1 MTLNNLYKQIVY
13 HLSEVATDEAKT
25 IAYLLLEHYTSYGK
39 LFVCLNPDTDV
50 DDVLVEKIN
59 EAVRELQHH
68 RPIQYV
74 LGETVFCGL
83 RFMVNES
90 VLIPRQETEELVSWI
105 LEESSPS
112 STLLDICTG
121 SGCIAIALANVLK
134 NKVYAID
141 LFEKTLETAQKNAT
155 LNGVDIHFM
164 QKDVLSADFGTDINE
179 LFDVIVSNPPYVRE
193 SEKQYMHQRV
203 LNFEPREALFVEDKD
218 PLLFYRKIL
227 EFGKSHLK
235 DNGKIFFEINE
246 TFGEEIVD
254 LFSQYGYKDIV
265 LRKDIHNKN
274 RMVRGKVVISD

>member
-1 MTLNNLYKQIVY
+1 MTLNYLYKYIVNN
-13 HLSEVATDEAKT
+13 LSEIATDEAKT
-25 IAYLLLEHYTSYGK
+25 MAYILLEHYTSYDK
-39 LFVCLNPDTDV
+39 LFICLNPDTDV
-50 DDVLVEKIN
+50 DDFLVEKIN
-59 EAVRELQHH
+59 DAMRELQCHK
-68 RPIQYV
+68 PIQYV

-246 TFGEEIVD
+246 AFGEEIVS

-274 RMVRGKVVISD
+274 RIVRGKNSHS